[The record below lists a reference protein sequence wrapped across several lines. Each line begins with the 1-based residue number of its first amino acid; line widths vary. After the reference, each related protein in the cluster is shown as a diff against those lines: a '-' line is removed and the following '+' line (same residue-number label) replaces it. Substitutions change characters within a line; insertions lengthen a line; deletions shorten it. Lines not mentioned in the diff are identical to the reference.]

1 MSITVARMTMK
12 NLDETQVAIKVE
24 KQSLETG
31 IFVISPLP
39 GGFGHT
45 LGNTLRRVLLSS
57 LPGAA
62 ISQVK
67 FEGVP
72 HQFSTIPG
80 VKEDV
85 VDLTLNL
92 KQVRLKIEGDQTVA
106 LTLSQKGPGE
116 VVAGDIEVPAGVEIV
131 NKDLHL
137 ATLADKKTTLSAEMI
152 AEAGR
157 GYSSSEE
164 REAKIGVI
172 PLDCVFSPVLNVSY
186 QVEPTR
192 VGQVSSYDQLTMEI
206 TTDKTIRPLA
216 ALVEA
221 SQILSQ
227 FFGRIGLGDKAK
239 GLQKKETKT
248 KITKKV
254 GLEELEI
261 PLRILNSLKKAKI
274 SSANELA
281 QKNRAE
287 ILSIKNI
294 GEKALKDIERALK
307 KEGL

>member
-1 MSITVARMTMK
+1 MVK
-12 NLDETQVAIKVE
+12 NLDETQVTIKVE
-24 KQSLETG
+24 KQTLETG
-31 IFVISPLP
+31 IFVIAPLP
-39 GGFGHT
+39 RGFGHT

-72 HQFSTIPG
+72 HQFSTISG

-92 KQVRLKIEGDQTVA
+92 KQVRLKIEGDQPVA
-106 LTLSQKGPGE
+106 LTLSQKGPRE
-116 VVAGDIEVPAGVEIV
+116 VVAGDIGVPAGVEIV

-137 ATLADKKTTLSAEMI
+137 ATLADKKTTLAAEMI
-152 AEAGR
+152 AETGL
-157 GYSSSEE
+157 GYTPSEE
-164 REAKIGVI
+164 REAKVGVI
-172 PLDCVFSPVLNVSY
+172 PLDCIFSPVLNVAY
-186 QVEPTR
+186 QVESTR
-192 VGQVSSYDQLTMEI
+192 VGQVSNYDQLTMEI
-206 TTDKTIRPLA
+206 TTDKTIRPLV

-227 FFGRIGLGDKAK
+227 FFGRVSLGDKAK
-239 GLQKKETKT
+239 ELQKKETKT

-261 PLRILNSLKKAKI
+261 PLRTLNSLKKAKI

-281 QKNRAE
+281 QKSPAE

-307 KEGL
+307 KEGLR

>member
-1 MSITVARMTMK
+1 MPL
-12 NLDETQVAIKVE
+12 NLDETQVAVKVE
-24 KQSLETG
+24 KNTSEMG
-31 IFVISPLP
+31 VFVVGPLP
-39 GGFGHT
+39 KGFGHT
-45 LGNTLRRVLLSS
+45 LGNALRRVLLSS

-67 FEGVP
+67 FEGVS

-92 KQVRLKIEGDQTVA
+92 KQVRLKIEGERPVA
-106 LTLSQKGPGE
+106 LTIFKKGPGK

-137 ATLADKKTTLSAEMI
+137 ATLADKKANLSAELV
-152 AEAGR
+152 AEPGR
-157 GYSSSEE
+157 GYIPCEE
-164 REAKIGVI
+164 RETKIGVI

-186 QVEPTR
+186 KVSTTR
-192 VGQVSSYDQLTMEI
+192 VGQVSDYDQLTIEI
-206 TTDKTIRPLA
+206 TTDKTIKPLE

-221 SQILSQ
+221 NAILIR
-227 FFGRIGLGDKAK
+227 FFGRLGLGDDAK
-239 GLQKKETKT
+239 SPPVKKSASAKT
-248 KITKKV
+248 TQKV
-254 GLEELEI
+254 GLDELDI
-261 PLRILNSLKKAKI
+261 PLRILNSIKKAKV

-281 QKNRAE
+281 QRSHEELLA
-287 ILSIKNI
+287 IKNI
-294 GEKALKDIERALK
+294 GEKAAKEIEKALK

>member
-1 MSITVARMTMK
+1 MVL
-12 NLDETQVAIKVE
+12 NLDETQVAVKVE
-24 KQSLETG
+24 KQTLDTG
-31 IFVISPLP
+31 IFVITPLP
-39 GGFGHT
+39 RGFGYT

-67 FEGVP
+67 FEGIP

-92 KQVRLKIEGDQTVA
+92 KQVRLKIEDDQPVA
-106 LTLSQKGPGE
+106 LTLSAKGPGE
-116 VVAGDIEVPAGVEIV
+116 VTAGDIEVPAGVEIV

-137 ATLADKKTTLSAEMI
+137 ATLADKKAKIEAELV
-152 AEAGR
+152 AEPGH
-157 GYSSSEE
+157 GYAPCEE
-164 REAKIGVI
+164 RETRIGII
-172 PLDCVFSPVLNVSY
+172 PLDCVFSPILNVSY
-186 QVEPTR
+186 KVGPMR
-192 VGQVSSYDQLTMEI
+192 VGQVSDYDQLTIEI
-206 TTDKTIRPLA
+206 TTDKTIKPLE

-221 SQILSQ
+221 SKILTS
-227 FFGRIGLGDKAK
+227 FFDRIGLGDKAK
-239 GLQKKETKT
+239 RAPKKETKPRT
-248 KITKKV
+248 TRKV
-254 GLEELEI
+254 SIEELEI

-281 QKNRAE
+281 QKSHEELLAV
-287 ILSIKNI
+287 KNI
-294 GEKALKDIERALK
+294 GEKAAKEIEKALK

>member
-1 MSITVARMTMK
+1 MTL
-12 NLDETQVAIKVE
+12 NLDETQIAVKVE
-24 KQSLETG
+24 RQTAELG

-39 GGFGHT
+39 RGFGHT

-92 KQVRLKIEGDQTVA
+92 KQVRLKFEGEQPVA
-106 LTLSQKGPGE
+106 LTLSKKGPGK
-116 VVAGDIEVPAGVEIV
+116 VTAGDIEAPAGVEIV

-137 ATLADKKTTLSAEMI
+137 ATLADRKTKIEAELI
-152 AEAGR
+152 AEPGC
-157 GYSSSEE
+157 GYIPSEE
-164 REAKIGVI
+164 RETKIGII
-172 PLDCVFSPVLNVSY
+172 PLDCIFSPVLNVAY
-186 QVEPTR
+186 KVEPTR
-192 VGQVSSYDQLTMEI
+192 VGQVSDYDQLTIEI
-206 TTDKTIRPLA
+206 TTDRTIKPIE
-216 ALVEA
+216 ALVA
-221 SQILSQ
+221 AGTLLTN
-227 FFGRIGLGDKAK
+227 FFGRISLGDKAK
-239 GLQKKETKT
+239 KPPAKKATGVKT
-248 KITKKV
+248 TGKV
-254 GLEELEI
+254 GVEELDL

-281 QKNRAE
+281 QKSPE
-287 ILSIKNI
+287 DILAIKNI
-294 GEKALKDIERALK
+294 GEKAAKEIEKALK

>member
-1 MSITVARMTMK
+1 MVKSF
-12 NLDETQVAIKVE
+12 DEAQVTIKVE
-24 KQSLETG
+24 KQTADTG
-31 IFVISPLP
+31 IFVIAPLP
-39 GGFGHT
+39 RGFGHT
-45 LGNTLRRVLLSS
+45 LGNTLRRILLSS

-67 FEGVP
+67 FTGVP

-80 VKEDV
+80 VREDV

-92 KQVRLKIEGDQTVA
+92 KQIRLKIEGEQPVA
-106 LTLSQKGPGE
+106 LTLSKKGPGE
-116 VVAGDIEVPAGVEIV
+116 VTASDIEVPAGVEIV

-137 ATLADKKTTLSAEMI
+137 ATLADKKTKIEAEMV
-152 AEAGR
+152 AESGR
-157 GYSSSEE
+157 GYIPCEE

-172 PLDCVFSPVLNVSY
+172 PLDCVFSPVLNVAY
-186 QVEPTR
+186 KVEPTR
-192 VGQVSSYDQLTMEI
+192 VGQRTDYDQLTMEI
-206 TTDKTIRPLA
+206 TTDKTLKPLG

-227 FFGRIGLGDKAK
+227 FFGRISLGDKAK
-239 GLQKKETKT
+239 KLRKKEAKT
-248 KITKKV
+248 QVTKKV

-261 PLRILNSLKKAKI
+261 PLRTLNSLKKAKI

-281 QKNRAE
+281 QKSREE

-294 GEKALKDIERALK
+294 GEKALKEIERALK
-307 KEGL
+307 KEGLLK

>member
-1 MSITVARMTMK
+1 MTL
-12 NLDETQVAIKVE
+12 NLDETQTTVKVE
-24 KQSLETG
+24 KQTVESGT
-31 IFVISPLP
+31 FVIGPLP

-72 HQFSTIPG
+72 HQFSTISG

-92 KQVRLKIEGDQTVA
+92 KQVRLKIEGDQPVA
-106 LTLSQKGPGE
+106 LTLSKKGPGK
-116 VVAGDIEVPAGVEIV
+116 VTAGDIEAPAGVEIV

-137 ATLADKKTTLSAEMI
+137 ATLADKKAKLEAELV
-152 AEAGR
+152 AEPGR
-157 GYSSSEE
+157 GYVPCEE
-164 REAKIGVI
+164 HETKIGVI
-172 PLDCVFSPVLNVSY
+172 PLDCVFSPILNVAY
-186 QVEPTR
+186 KVEPTR
-192 VGQVSSYDQLTMEI
+192 VGQISNYDQLTIEV
-206 TTDKTIRPLA
+206 TTDKTLKPLE

-221 SQILSQ
+221 SEILAG
-227 FFGRIGLGDKAK
+227 FFARIGLGDKAK
-239 GLQKKETKT
+239 KVPKKEAEPGTAK
-248 KITKKV
+248 KI

-281 QKNRAE
+281 QKSPEELLA
-287 ILSIKNI
+287 IKNI
-294 GEKALKDIERALK
+294 GEKAAKEIEKALK

>member
-1 MSITVARMTMK
+1 MVLNI
-12 NLDETQVAIKVE
+12 DETLTAVKVE
-24 KQSLETG
+24 KNTPDLG
-31 IFVISPLP
+31 VFVIGPLP
-39 GGFGHT
+39 EGFGHT

-57 LPGAA
+57 LKGAA

-67 FEGVP
+67 FAGVP

-92 KQVRLKIEGDQTVA
+92 KQVRLKIEGDQPVA

-116 VVAGDIEVPAGVEIV
+116 VTAGDIEVPAGVEIV

-137 ATLADKKTTLSAEMI
+137 ATLADKKTKLEAEMV
-152 AEAGR
+152 AETGR
-157 GYSSSEE
+157 GYVPCEE

-186 QVEPTR
+186 KVEPTR
-192 VGQVSSYDQLTMEI
+192 VGQVSNFDQLTMEI

-216 ALVEA
+216 ALIEA

-227 FFGRIGLGDKAK
+227 FFERVSLGDLAK
-239 GLQKKETKT
+239 KPTKKETKT
-248 KITKKV
+248 KTTRKI

-261 PLRILNSLKKAKI
+261 PLRTLNCLKKAKI
-274 SSANELA
+274 ASANELA
-281 QKNRAE
+281 QKSRVE
-287 ILSIKNI
+287 ILAIKNV
-294 GEKALKDIERALK
+294 GEKALKDIEAALK
-307 KEGL
+307 KEGLR